1 MLCRGAASGIDLD
14 SDILIE
20 LSEHPNCMGAKLTC
34 AGIGKGTRLA
44 AHTQSKEYLSR
55 HAPFHVFPGFSDYM
69 LPAIVSGHTGV
80 ITGTGNVMPKLMVK
94 LYETSVEAVKTGNL
108 EKWKEAQRLQLVGE
122 FDYLMNH

>member
-1 MLCRGAASGIDLD
+1 MLTFCFHLALFPCLFYNNNLRFSRLSGAASGIDLD

-55 HAPFHVFPGFSDYM
+55 HGAFHVLPGFSDYL
-69 LPAIVSGHTGV
+69 LPALVTGQTGWYVSH
-80 ITGTGNVMPKLMVK
+80 PC
-94 LYETSVEAVKTGNL
+94 
-108 EKWKEAQRLQLVGE
+108 
-122 FDYLMNH
+122 